1 MQVLLLE
8 SSAESASRMLAE
20 LRRGGYQPTAERV
33 ESMAALGAA
42 LRRCRWDI
50 VLCGDISGQLAAAA
64 VRRVVNEAPDVPV
77 IVVSEATR
85 PEAIVAALR
94 EGAHDYVAKDNLSR
108 LGTAIAHV
116 LSAEEPSGPEK
127 RAHAPGPHQPQAL
140 PESDERFGSAFRHA
154 PIGMAL
160 VDLSGQPFQVN
171 RAYCEMLGY
180 SEEEMLARSLP
191 EFTHPDDRATQSDY
205 GARLLAGDIRTFE
218 YEKRYLHRSGR
229 LVWAHVSVSLVRD
242 AAGAPRYM
250 IKQVVDVTERKRA
263 EDEKS
268 VLLEL
273 ARDLGGTLQL
283 AEILDHAQRHAA
295 AVLPCDRVVTYDW
308 DADRQRFRIKAHY
321 GIPAHLLAT
330 AVEVEYGPQEPFMT
344 WISSGKTLL
353 VNDIHRQDWLP
364 MDLLAQGN
372 VSALVVVPFLIRGV
386 MAGLMMALRCG
397 ASPGFD
403 EREVQLFEGIARQV
417 AIAVQAAEAYRV
429 QEEAA
434 QFSAALAR
442 VGRELISSLDQP
454 VLLSR
459 LCHITTEVL
468 ACDLSH
474 TFLWDEREEVYT
486 AVSGYGDPVE
496 HWESIRVLRIP
507 RSLVSGL
514 IARLE
519 QTDVAQVVMS
529 EPQALVP
536 AVLATKYGITVGLYV
551 ALRRGSELF
560 GILTGGFRGRSD
572 PFSSLQVRTAAGIG
586 QLASMALANARLLE
600 QMGASNRLKSDFVAT
615 MSHELRTPLNAIMG
629 YNDLLLDGG
638 FGPLPADQADILKRI
653 GRSANQLLELI
664 NATLDL
670 SRLESGRLKIEREP
684 VALSDLLRAL
694 AEETADAP
702 AKPDISLR
710 WTVPPEL
717 PRLNTDPVK
726 VKVIIKNLI
735 ANALKFT
742 ERGTVEIAAR
752 AGDGGVQISVRDT
765 GIGINAE
772 TLPVIFEAFRQ
783 ADSSSTRRYAGVGL
797 GLYIVRRLLDM
808 LGGTISVET
817 AEARGSTFSIWLPTD
832 SPADERNA

>member
-1 MQVLLLE
+1 
-8 SSAESASRMLAE
+8 MLDE
-20 LRRGGYQPTAERV
+20 LARSGYQPTAERV
-33 ESMAALGAA
+33 ESIAALGTA
-42 LRRCRWDI
+42 LVRRRWDV
-50 VLCGDISGQLAAAA
+50 VLCGDLSGQPTAAA
-64 VRRVVNEAPDVPV
+64 VRRVVHEVPAVPV
-77 IVVSEATR
+77 IVVSQAAR
-85 PEAIVAALR
+85 PEDVVAALQ
-94 EGAHDYVAKDNLSR
+94 EGARDYVAKNNLSR
-108 LGTAIAHV
+108 LGAAIARA
-116 LSAEEPSGPEK
+116 LSAEERQPPSRPES
-127 RAHAPGPHQPQAL
+127 RPQGTGLQQQQAL

-160 VDLSGQPFQVN
+160 VDLSGRPFQVN

-180 SEEEMLARSLP
+180 SEEEMLAKSLV
-191 EFTHPDDRATQSDY
+191 ELTHPDDRTNQSDY
-205 GARLLAGDIRTFE
+205 GRHLLAGHVRTFE
-218 YEKRYLHRSGR
+218 YQKRYLHKSGR
-229 LVWAHVSVSLVRD
+229 PVWAHVSVSLVRD
-242 AAGAPRYM
+242 ADGAPRYM
-250 IKQVVDVTERKRA
+250 IAQAEDVTERKRA

-268 VLLEL
+268 ALLEV

-283 AEILDHAQRHAA
+283 ADILDHAQRHAA

-321 GIPAHLLAT
+321 GIPEHLLAT
-330 AVEVEYGPQEPFMT
+330 AVEVEYGPREPFMT
-344 WISSGKTLL
+344 WISSGKTLI
-353 VNDIHRQDWLP
+353 VNDVTRQYWLP
-364 MDLLAQGN
+364 TDLLAQAN
-372 VSALVVVPFLIRGV
+372 VSALVAVPFLVRGV

-397 ASPGFD
+397 DSPGFD

-459 LCHITTEVL
+459 LCHLTTEVL
-468 ACDLSH
+468 GCDFSH
-474 TFLWDEREEVYT
+474 TFLWDEQEEAYA
-486 AVSGYGDPVE
+486 AVSSYGDPVE

-519 QTDVAQVVMS
+519 QADVAQVVVS
-529 EPQALVP
+529 EPQTLVP
-536 AVLATKYGITVGLYV
+536 APLPMKYGITVGLYV
-551 ALRRGSELF
+551 ALRRGGHLF
-560 GILTGGFRGRSD
+560 GILTAGFRGRSE

-586 QLASMALANARLLE
+586 QLASMALANARLME
-600 QMGASNRLKSDFVAT
+600 QMEASNRLKSDFVAT

-629 YNDLLLDGG
+629 YDDLLLDGG
-638 FGPLPADQADILKRI
+638 FGPVPADQADILKRI
-653 GRSANQLLELI
+653 GRSAHQLLELI

-670 SRLESGRLKIEREP
+670 SRLESGRLSIERAP
-684 VALSDLLRAL
+684 VAVPDLLRAL
-694 AEETADAP
+694 AEEMADAP
-702 AKPDISLR
+702 SKPGVTLC
-710 WTVPPEL
+710 WNVPAVL
-717 PRLNTDPVK
+717 PRLYTDPVK
-726 VKVIIKNLI
+726 VKVIVKNLI

-742 ERGTVEIAAR
+742 DHGTVEVAAR

-772 TLPVIFEAFRQ
+772 ILPIIFEAFRQ

-817 AEARGSTFSIWLPTD
+817 AESRGSTFSIWLPTD
-832 SPADERNA
+832 SPADERNT